1 VARAFVLVLDS
12 VGLGGAEDAVQYGD
26 TGADTLGHIAE
37 SCALGRGNRAG
48 LREGPLKL
56 PNLDALGLGSAAA
69 ASTGRLP
76 PGLRLVSAPLA
87 RWGYGVE
94 QSKGKDTPSG
104 HWEIAGTPVPF
115 RWGYFP
121 VVYPCFPET
130 LTEALIREAAIDG
143 ILGNKH
149 ASGTAI
155 IEELGEE
162 HIHSRQPICY
172 TSADSV
178 MQIAAHEGVFGV
190 ERLYEVCRIARRL
203 CDPLKIGRVIARPFI
218 GSARGA
224 FFRTANRKDF
234 AVLPPAGTLLARA
247 SDAGRHVVS
256 IGKIGDIFA
265 HCGTGEE
272 IKGSSNMMH
281 FEQTVAAVRRLR
293 AGGLLIAN
301 FVDFDSDFGHRRDV
315 PGYAACLEAFDVKIP
330 QLIQNVNEDDLVL
343 FTADHGNDP
352 TWPGTDHTREHIP
365 ILAYGGGYSAG
376 SIGRR
381 ASFADIGETVAKHL
395 GLPAMP
401 YGTAWI

>member
-1 VARAFVLVLDS
+1 MARAFILILDS
-12 VGLGGAEDAVQYGD
+12 VGLGGAEDAVEYGD
-26 TGADTLGHIAE
+26 IGADTLGHIAE

-56 PNLDALGLGSAAA
+56 PNLDALGLGLAAA
-69 ASTGRLP
+69 ASTRKVP
-76 PGLRLVSAPLA
+76 PGLRLVSAPLG

-94 QSKGKDTPSG
+94 QSRGKDTPSG

-121 VVYPCFPET
+121 VTCPCFPET
-130 LTEALIREAAIDG
+130 LIGALIQEAALAG

-162 HIHSRQPICY
+162 HIRSSRPICY

-178 MQIAAHEGVFGV
+178 MQIAAHEEIFGLA
-190 ERLYEVCRIARRL
+190 RLYEVCRIARRL
-203 CDPLKIGRVIARPFI
+203 CDPLNIGRVIARPFI
-218 GSARGA
+218 GSAKGA
-224 FFRTANRKDF
+224 FTRTANRKDF
-234 AVLPPAGTLLARA
+234 AVPPPAGTLLARA

-272 IKGSSNMMH
+272 IKGSGNMMH
-281 FEQTVAAVRRLR
+281 FDQTLAAVRRLR
-293 AGGLLIAN
+293 EGGLLMAN

-315 PGYAACLEAFDVKIP
+315 PGYAACLEAFDTRIP
-330 QLIQNVNEDDLVL
+330 EIIQNLNEGDLVL

-352 TWPGTDHTREHIP
+352 TFPGTDHTREHIP
-365 ILAYGGGYSAG
+365 ILAYGGGYSCG

-381 ASFADIGETVAKHL
+381 DSFADIGETVAKHL
-395 GLPAMP
+395 GLPPMP